1 MRRMGKIT
9 IFTCI
14 GLLSLALIAILAI
27 SAFVI
32 KRPATATPVI
42 TEVKPYEWNK
52 VKLDGKVISSDGSE
66 YFIWNKKG
74 RLITGSSSFPGE
86 GPVGMPKA
94 PRTQSS

>member
-52 VKLDGKVISSDGSE
+52 VKLDGNVISSDGSE
-66 YFIWNKKG
+66 YFIWNK
-74 RLITGSSSFPGE
+74 R
-86 GPVGMPKA
+86 
-94 PRTQSS
+94 RD

>member
-32 KRPATATPVI
+32 KRPTTATPVI

-52 VKLDGKVISSDGSE
+52 VKLDGNVISSDGSE

-74 RLITGSSSFPGE
+74 ETNNWIIFFSGE
-86 GPVGMPKA
+86 GSVGMPKA
-94 PRTQSS
+94 PRTPSS